1 MNICFLYGKIISDI
15 DFKFIMNNKNKTSI
29 IVYKIQLNNKSIVTV
44 KGYNEI
50 ADWCYRNLMLENYC
64 IIEGYIDSKIEV
76 EMTKIKTLWNNIE
89 FEKLNYFIRKYR
101 VIFIFM
107 I

>member
-29 IVYKIQLNNKSIVTV
+29 SVYKIQLNNKSIVTV

>member
-29 IVYKIQLNNKSIVTV
+29 SVYKIQLNNKSIVTV

-50 ADWCYRNLMLENYC
+50 ADYCYRNLKIGDNIFYIQGRLNNMME
-64 IIEGYIDSKIEV
+64 IEADFIEKI
-76 EMTKIKTLWNNIE
+76 
-89 FEKLNYFIRKYR
+89 
-101 VIFIFM
+101 
-107 I
+107 

>member
-29 IVYKIQLNNKSIVTV
+29 SVYKIQLNNKSIVIV

-50 ADWCYRNLMLENYC
+50 ANYCYRNLKIGDNIYIQGRLNNMME
-64 IIEGYIDSKIEV
+64 IEADFIEKI
-76 EMTKIKTLWNNIE
+76 
-89 FEKLNYFIRKYR
+89 
-101 VIFIFM
+101 
-107 I
+107 

>member
-29 IVYKIQLNNKSIVTV
+29 SVYKIQLNNKSIVIV

-50 ADWCYRNLMLENYC
+50 ADYCYRNLKIGDNIYIQGRLNNMME
-64 IIEGYIDSKIEV
+64 IEADFIEKI
-76 EMTKIKTLWNNIE
+76 
-89 FEKLNYFIRKYR
+89 
-101 VIFIFM
+101 
-107 I
+107 

>member
-15 DFKFIMNNKNKTSI
+15 DFKFIMNNKNKISI
-29 IVYKIQLNNKSIVTV
+29 SVYKIQLNNKSIVTV

-76 EMTKIKTLWNNIE
+76 EMTKIKTL
-89 FEKLNYFIRKYR
+89 
-101 VIFIFM
+101 
-107 I
+107 

>member
-29 IVYKIQLNNKSIVTV
+29 SVYKIQLNNKSIVTV

-50 ADWCYRNLMLENYC
+50 ADYCYRNL
-64 IIEGYIDSKIEV
+64 IIGDNIYIQGRLNNMMEIEADFIEKI
-76 EMTKIKTLWNNIE
+76 
-89 FEKLNYFIRKYR
+89 
-101 VIFIFM
+101 
-107 I
+107 

>member
-1 MNICFLYGKIISDI
+1 MNICFLYGKIISDV

-29 IVYKIQLNNKSIVTV
+29 SVYKIQLNNKSIVTV

-76 EMTKIKTLWNNIE
+76 EMTKIKTL
-89 FEKLNYFIRKYR
+89 
-101 VIFIFM
+101 
-107 I
+107 